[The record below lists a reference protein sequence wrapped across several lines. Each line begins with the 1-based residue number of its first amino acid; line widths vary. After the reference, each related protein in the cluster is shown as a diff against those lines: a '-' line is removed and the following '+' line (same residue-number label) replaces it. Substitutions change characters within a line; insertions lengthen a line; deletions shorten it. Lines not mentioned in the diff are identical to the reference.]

1 MPVIEIVKNPEKVF
15 KKLTL
20 GKMAKEKREHVI
32 FMSPEMFYRIFSP
45 ERIKLLMFLSKGKAE
60 SISDLARKLGRKF
73 EAVHRDLRYL
83 EGFGVVKLAMEDARK
98 VPYVD
103 EDINVKI
110 ASVKA
115 Y

>member
-1 MPVIEIVKNPEKVF
+1 MPVIEIVKNPEKVL

-20 GKMAKEKREHVI
+20 EKMAKDKREHII
-32 FMSPEMFYRIFSP
+32 FMSPEMFYKIFSP

-83 EGFGVVKLAMEDARK
+83 KGFGLVKLKEEDTGR
-98 VPYVD
+98 VPYVG
-103 EDINVKI
+103 ESIEVKMVSI
-110 ASVKA
+110 
-115 Y
+115 